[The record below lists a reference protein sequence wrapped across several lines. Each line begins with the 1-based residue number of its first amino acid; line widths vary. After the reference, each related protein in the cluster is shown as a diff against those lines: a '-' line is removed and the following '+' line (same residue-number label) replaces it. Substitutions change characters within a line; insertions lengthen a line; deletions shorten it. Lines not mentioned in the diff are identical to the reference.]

1 MNSEIK
7 QKWINALRSGEY
19 EQSSKGFLHIADE
32 FSERYCC
39 LGVLCDLY
47 AKERNKEWTKEYKG
61 WTKRYNGRI
70 LDFEGEDQYPPQSVV
85 EWAGLPEKSPSIKFS
100 GEIDDCEFENPELA
114 ELNDDGISFN
124 TIADLIEQYL

>member
-7 QKWINALRSGEY
+7 QKWVNALRSGEY
-19 EQSSKGFLHIADE
+19 KQSSRGFLCVT
-32 FSERYCC
+32 SEYGAGYCC

-47 AKERNKEWTKEYKG
+47 VKEHNKEWAKEYKE

-85 EWAGLPEKSPSIKFS
+85 EWAGLPDKNPSIEFS
-100 GEIDDCEFENPELA
+100 GEIDDCEFEDPELS
-114 ELNDDGISFN
+114 ELNDEGISFN
-124 TIADLIEQYL
+124 TIAGLIEQYL